1 MFIIINTSRDES
13 ACGRW
18 VDRRGGMEINMEK
31 ISHDNRQYRGKH
43 FSLVFLDISTAD
55 GR

>member
-1 MFIIINTSRDES
+1 MFIIINTSWDES

-18 VDRRGGMEINMEK
+18 TDIRGGTEINMEK
-31 ISHDNRQYRGKH
+31 ISHDNRQHRGKH

-55 GR
+55 GS

>member
-1 MFIIINTSRDES
+1 MWALDTRKS
-13 ACGRW
+13 GK
-18 VDRRGGMEINMEK
+18 EINMEK
-31 ISHDNRQYRGKH
+31 ISHDNTQHKTKH